1 MNDKTVQIYR
11 FAQLRKDVSADIDAY
26 LGFAAEYHARERN
39 WRGSLSAFFMPSV
52 VACWIYRISH
62 WFHSHGLQR
71 TGLVLAGL
79 NQFLTRVSISP
90 ASSIGGGLY
99 IAHPASG
106 IVFQGMAGTR
116 LKLFAGCAVSAE
128 PLTPLH
134 RYAHVR
140 CPYLGDNVSLGAK
153 AFVCG
158 PANIGS
164 NVRIGFN
171 AVISQDIPADSFVVS
186 THVRNRLEK
195 R

>member
-1 MNDKTVQIYR
+1 MNDKAVHIYR
-11 FAQLRKDVSADIDAY
+11 FAQLRQDVSADIDVY
-26 LGFAAEYHARERN
+26 LGFAAEYHTGGRN
-39 WRGSLSAFFMPSV
+39 WRRSLSAFFMPSV
-52 VACWIYRISH
+52 IACWIYRISH

-79 NQFLTRVSISP
+79 NQFLTGISISP

-106 IVFQGMAGTR
+106 IVFQGEAGTG

-134 RYAHVR
+134 RYAHVH
-140 CPYLGDNVSLGAK
+140 CPHLGDNVSLGAK

-158 PANIGS
+158 PASIGS
-164 NVRIGFN
+164 NARIGFN
-171 AVISQDIPADSFVVS
+171 TVITQDIPADSMVVS
-186 THVRNRLEK
+186 EHLRNRLEM